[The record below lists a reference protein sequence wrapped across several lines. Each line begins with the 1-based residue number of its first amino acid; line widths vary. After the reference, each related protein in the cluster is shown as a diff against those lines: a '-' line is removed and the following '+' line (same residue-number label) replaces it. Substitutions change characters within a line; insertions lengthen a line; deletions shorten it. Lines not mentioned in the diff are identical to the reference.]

1 MSPFADDARTY
12 TETRTR
18 TSAAYVKFTP
28 DYKVVLRI
36 LNPNAKRAW
45 KHWIQEANSG
55 KGMMAT
61 CPNITA
67 QTNVCPIER
76 AAKATPK
83 DDPDYEA
90 KVSAGRARKRFMVNV
105 LDRTPYTVCPS
116 CNTETPGKICS
127 ACQAS
132 LKDSDFVPL
141 NKIKILEGG
150 PRLFAETLNAIDQL
164 QKEEFGASITD
175 YDITFVTQGVG
186 REKKINAIPQEVK
199 FDADKNIIPLP
210 KDALTDKETGEPQKL
225 FDLDLLAEP
234 SSSEEIELMLKG
246 ANMQEINLSRGIA

>member
-1 MSPFADDARTY
+1 
-12 TETRTR
+12 
-18 TSAAYVKFTP
+18 
-28 DYKVVLRI
+28 VVLRI

-45 KHWIQEANSG
+45 KHWIPEANGG

-67 QTNVCPIER
+67 QMDVCPIEK

-83 DDPDYEA
+83 DDPKYEE
-90 KVSAGRARKRFMVNV
+90 KVSAARARKRFIVNV

-116 CNTETPGKICS
+116 CNTETPGKFCI
-127 ACQAS
+127 ACQAN
-132 LKDSDFVPL
+132 LKDCEFVPL
-141 NKIKILEGG
+141 NTVKILEGG
-150 PRLFAETLNAIDQL
+150 PRLFAETLNSVDQL

-175 YDITFVTQGVG
+175 YDITFITMGVG
-186 REKKINAIPQEVK
+186 RERKINAIPQEVK
-199 FDADKNIIPLP
+199 FDEKKNIIPLP
-210 KDALTDKETGEPQKL
+210 KDALLDKETGEPQKL

-246 ANMQEINLSRGIA
+246 ADLATINLTRGIE